1 MHSFLVYFNLSFPI
15 PGISL
20 CLTFKRESYMNII
33 AKICEKKKLQRKSN
47 TYLIFMISLSEDK
60 VKC

>member
-1 MHSFLVYFNLSFPI
+1 
-15 PGISL
+15 
-20 CLTFKRESYMNII
+20 MNII